1 MTEYIKYLR
10 AFVGHRPVLQ
20 VGASIIVEDENGRI
34 LLERRGDNHWWAY
47 PGGSVELD
55 ECVED
60 AAARELYEETGLIA
74 DDLQL
79 WRVFSGLD
87 THYVYPNGDEVSN
100 IDLVFICRKYHG
112 DIKRQE
118 SEVEELRFFA
128 PEEVPENISPP
139 IARALREYVAMRKK

>member
-20 VGASIIVEDENGRI
+20 VGASIIVEDEDGRV
-34 LLERRGDNHWWAY
+34 LLQKRRDNHCWGY
-47 PGGSVELD
+47 HGGSVELD

-79 WRVFSGLD
+79 WRVFSGPD

-100 IDLVFICRKYHG
+100 VDLVFICRKYHG
-112 DIKRQE
+112 QIRQQE
-118 SEVEELRFFA
+118 SEVEELKFFA
-128 PEEVPENISPP
+128 LDEMPENISPP
-139 IARALREYVAMRKK
+139 IAKALQEYVKMKKA

>member
-10 AFVGHRPVLQ
+10 QYVGHGPVLQ
-20 VGASIIVEDENGRI
+20 VGASVIVEDTQGRI
-34 LLERRGDNHWWAY
+34 LLQKRRDNHCWGY
-47 PGGSVELD
+47 HGGAVELD
-55 ECVED
+55 EKVED

-79 WRVFSGLD
+79 WRVFSGPQ

-100 IDLVFICRKYHG
+100 IDLVFICRKFHG
-112 DIKRQE
+112 EIKKQE

-128 PEEVPENISPP
+128 LSEIPENISPP
-139 IARALREYVAMRKK
+139 IAGALNAYIEMRR